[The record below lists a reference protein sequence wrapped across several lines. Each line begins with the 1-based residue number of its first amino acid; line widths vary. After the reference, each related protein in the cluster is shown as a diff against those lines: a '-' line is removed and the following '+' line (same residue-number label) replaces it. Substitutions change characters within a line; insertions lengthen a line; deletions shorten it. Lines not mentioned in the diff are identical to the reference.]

1 MKFRVASI
9 FSDNMVLQRD
19 KKVCIFGEAEDN
31 ALITVNYSDYAASV
45 VASNGRFKLWLPAMP
60 ATIYESDDVMSCGSD
75 MTITAQFPSDRGE
88 AGSESFSVAGGS
100 VEESLYRPETAE
112 VIFKNVVVGEV
123 WLAGG
128 QSNME
133 YELQNMTGAEEIFEG
148 RDAGSAYN
156 DHVRFYY
163 TQKKS
168 YIDEDFLKSESET
181 RWEVFTDE
189 GVKVWSAAGFLFA
202 RQLAE
207 KLGVVVGVVGCNW
220 GGTSASHWIDRESIL
235 SNEETRIY
243 VDEYD
248 EKTKDKTPEEQK
260 EEYDKYVEHITWW
273 DAEAK
278 KIWAVRPDASW
289 DELIEKLGPN
299 QWPGP
304 VCMFTPFRPAGLY
317 ECMISRIMPYTLR
330 GVIYYQGESDDHRP
344 DSYHALFSILIRKWR
359 EYFEDPEL
367 PFIHVQLPCCR
378 YGVDPDWK
386 NWPPIREAQMKVFKE
401 GLADG
406 IAVAIDCGE
415 FNDIHPKDKRVVAD
429 RLAKQALYKVY
440 GLIPERE
447 AFGPILDKAVDAE
460 EYYGMMG
467 EMTDGTAVDKVAA
480 NSGDNPAP
488 DSNDNRLYLIFDHA
502 GQGFVIK
509 NYNQSDL
516 PGAHETD
523 IINND
528 GIVGFEIAGEDKEF
542 VPAHVEIPGMITEKK
557 MVIDNHMVSDS
568 NVINDEQKNVII
580 LSSDK
585 VPEPRYARYIWTNYG
600 TASLYGAASDIPMAP
615 FNTAI

>member
-19 KKVCIFGEAEDN
+19 KKICIFGEAEDDT
-31 ALITVNYSDYAASV
+31 LVTVSYLDYVTSAIAE
-45 VASNGRFKLWLPAMP
+45 NGRFKLWLPPMD
-60 ATIYESDDVMSCGSD
+60 ATKYDKDNVMNCGSD
-75 MTITAQFPSDRGE
+75 MVITAQFRADQHD
-88 AGSESFSVAGGS
+88 AGSENTLVDGGS
-100 VEESLYRPETAE
+100 DERSLYRPETAE
-112 VIFKNVVVGEV
+112 VTFKNVVVGEV

-133 YELQNMTGAEEIFEG
+133 YELQNMTGVEEIFSY
-148 RDAGSAYN
+148 RDKLLQSIEITDNTTENNKTESDGINSYSPC
-156 DHVRFYY
+156 VRFYY

-168 YIDEDFLKSESET
+168 YIDEDFLKSERET

-189 GVKVWSAAGFLFA
+189 GVKIWSAAGFLFA
-202 RQLAE
+202 RQLAD
-207 KLGVVVGVVGCNW
+207 KLGVIVGVVGCNW
-220 GGTSASHWIDRESIL
+220 GGTSASHWIDRDSIL
-235 SNEETRIY
+235 SDDETRIY

-248 EKTKDKTPEEQK
+248 EKTAGKSAEEQK

-289 DELIEKLGPN
+289 DELIDKLGPN

-304 VCMFTPFRPAGLY
+304 VCMYTPFRPAGLY

-344 DSYHALFSILIRKWR
+344 EAYYKLFSILIRKWR

-440 GLIPERE
+440 GLIPESE
-447 AFGPILDKAVDAE
+447 AFGPILNKAVDAE
-460 EYYGMMG
+460 EYCRMMG
-467 EMTDGTAVDKVAA
+467 EMTDLADVK
-480 NSGDNPAP
+480 
-488 DSNDNRLYLIFDHA
+488 NDQLYLIFDHA
-502 GQGFVIK
+502 EQGFVIK
-509 NYNQSDL
+509 NYNQSEL

-528 GIVGFEIAGEDKEF
+528 GIIGFELAGEDKEF
-542 VPAHVEIPGMITEKK
+542 YPAHVEIPGMTTEKK
-557 MVIDNHMVSDS
+557 TDMDN
-568 NVINDEQKNVII
+568 KNVII

-585 VPEPRYARYIWTNYG
+585 VPKPKYARYIWTNYG
-600 TASLYGAASDIPMAP
+600 TASLYGVASDIPMAP
-615 FNTAI
+615 FNTEI